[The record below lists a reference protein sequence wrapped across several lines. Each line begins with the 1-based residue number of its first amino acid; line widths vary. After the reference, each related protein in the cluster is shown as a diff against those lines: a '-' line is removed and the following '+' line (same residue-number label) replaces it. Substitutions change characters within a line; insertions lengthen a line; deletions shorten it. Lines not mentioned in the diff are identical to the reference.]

1 MFNYILSKRI
11 HLVTCITLTLI
22 DTFINGLPNMTTESE
37 ASTSDSQ
44 QLTTSTD
51 KQLLDTTFNHDNNEQ
66 HTSSDSTIAIAAA
79 LGTIAGLSCFV
90 TSILL
95 VILIIQRKK
104 RNNGKAMIMYGT

>member
-1 MFNYILSKRI
+1 MKQRNQHQYGN
-11 HLVTCITLTLI
+11 ITSLIIDTLI
-22 DTFINGLPNMTTESE
+22 HDPHNVTTESE
-37 ASTSDSQ
+37 PTLA
-44 QLTTSTD
+44 TSTN
-51 KQLLDTTFNHDNNEQ
+51 KQLLDAKSTTFNHDNNGQ
-66 HTSSDSTIAIAAA
+66 HTSSDSTTAIIAA